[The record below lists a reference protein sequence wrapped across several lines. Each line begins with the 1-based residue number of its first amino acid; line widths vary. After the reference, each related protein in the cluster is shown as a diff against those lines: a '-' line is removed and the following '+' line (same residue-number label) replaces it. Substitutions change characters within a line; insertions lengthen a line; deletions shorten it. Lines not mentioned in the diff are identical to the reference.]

1 MAPGD
6 YAGLQANRPRRLH
19 SGTRSFSIAF
29 FAEPEF
35 LLLHLYTALLLPAL
49 FLAFARKN
57 PLRIFALR
65 GNRFVGAPSAR
76 NRRKERLDLPSPA
89 QRGRRPNPAQGDM
102 RMVLVAPF
110 DTKRC
115 LRLKKPVL
123 EGERNHIP
131 NRPPFCAKTES
142 FLYAQKSFPHSR
154 SLRRKNPESRSAPR
168 TGGSI
173 GPILLRP
180 FSVAALRIPQRS
192 TCGWFWVPFA
202 IKRYRLKKP
211 VLEGERNRI
220 PNPPP
225 FCAPIQ
231 KAAKLATGTVAIL
244 SKGPSFAK
252 KVHSIIMSILTYT
265 RATQMAH
272 FLVLR

>member
-6 YAGLQANRPRRLH
+6 CAGLQANRPRRLH

-76 NRRKERLDLPSPA
+76 NRRKERLDLPLPVQLGAPA
-89 QRGRRPNPAQGDM
+89 NPAQGDM

-110 DTKRC
+110 AIKRC
-115 LRLKKPVL
+115 RLKKPVL
-123 EGERNHIP
+123 EGERKLIP
-131 NRPPFCAKTES
+131 NQPSFCAKTES

-180 FSVAALRIPQRS
+180 FSVAALRIPQRT
-192 TCGWFWVPFA
+192 TCGWFWWH
-202 IKRYRLKKP
+202 L
-211 VLEGERNRI
+211 L
-220 PNPPP
+220 PP
-225 FCAPIQ
+225 
-231 KAAKLATGTVAIL
+231 
-244 SKGPSFAK
+244 KGAGPA
-252 KVHSIIMSILTYT
+252 
-265 RATQMAH
+265 
-272 FLVLR
+272 

>member
-6 YAGLQANRPRRLH
+6 YAGLQANRPRRSY
-19 SGTRSFSIAF
+19 SGTRSFFIAF
-29 FAEPEF
+29 SAEPEF
-35 LLLHLYTALLLPAL
+35 LYLYATFRFC
-49 FLAFARKN
+49 FLVKRHF
-57 PLRIFALR
+57 RIFSLR
-65 GNRFVGAPSAR
+65 VKIPSAFSPCAEKDPAGVPAPGAGG
-76 NRRKERLDLPSPA
+76 RKGEDLPSPA
-89 QRGRRPNPAQGDM
+89 QRGRRPEPAQGDM
-102 RMVLVAPF
+102 RMVLV
-110 DTKRC
+110 
-115 LRLKKPVL
+115 
-123 EGERNHIP
+123 
-131 NRPPFCAKTES
+131 
-142 FLYAQKSFPHSR
+142 
-154 SLRRKNPESRSAPR
+154 
-168 TGGSI
+168 
-173 GPILLRP
+173 
-180 FSVAALRIPQRS
+180 
-192 TCGWFWVPFA
+192 VPFA